1 MKWRR
6 SYQWQEHAKGKRKQT
21 HAKKKITNNPH
32 ILETINL
39 FAALKIKGH
48 TPILVFIYIAGI
60 LLLLLHASRD
70 SHSHI
75 IHTHIHSVLCVDP
88 FGQRS
93 GYLCVLLFAAQI
105 PAIQLIE
112 SGIGENGKAKMCFST
127 DDATVTGKTD
137 KIECKQYLVT
147 LSVDD
152 IREQLL
158 KAIQCCQYIGCFF
171 SSFVLDRVKVLLYAF
186 CTSPNQITLL
196 LLLIQPIFMLL
207 SAGIPKTNWIQYR
220 NGLAQSTE
228 VNPSEK

>member
-1 MKWRR
+1 MK
-6 SYQWQEHAKGKRKQT
+6 KGSESKRT
-21 HAKKKITNNPH
+21 RKKKNYKQSAH
-32 ILETINL
+32 IGNHK
-39 FAALKIKGH
+39 FVRSSKNKGSH
-48 TPILVFIYIAGI
+48 AYFGVH
-60 LLLLLHASRD
+60 LHCGYFVVVVARIPRFSLA
-70 SHSHI
+70 HN
-75 IHTHIHSVLCVDP
+75 TYIHSVLCVDP

-207 SAGIPKTNWIQYR
+207 SAGIPKTN
-220 NGLAQSTE
+220 
-228 VNPSEK
+228 